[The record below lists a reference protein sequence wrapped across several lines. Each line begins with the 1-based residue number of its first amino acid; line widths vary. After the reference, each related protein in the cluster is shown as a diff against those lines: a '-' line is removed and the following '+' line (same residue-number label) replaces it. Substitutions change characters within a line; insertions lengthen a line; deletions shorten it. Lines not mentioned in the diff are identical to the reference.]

1 LGEEPDEEAIRL
13 PWGLFLHRMTRVGN
27 DDKGRALELTGKA
40 AARAEGNPAVR
51 GTPDEERR
59 RVDSLELAVE
69 GVEVELA
76 QHRSERGAVGRVR
89 DRSVILIDVPRGDLP
104 WIGVRGP
111 EEPLGEAPAAER
123 HHQGAEQGPAGHLEQ
138 QRFAGSESS
147 RADEHEAAHALRV
160 TDCHLGGDR
169 AAHRVPHQH
178 GVLDVE
184 RVQ

>member
-1 LGEEPDEEAIRL
+1 
-13 PWGLFLHRMTRVGN
+13 MTRVGN

-111 EEPLGEAPAAER
+111 EEPLEDTAPGVDRCPEAVQEHDGRARSGVDVADPGPSDREETRAER
-123 HHQGAEQGPAGHLEQ
+123 RAGRVASALGKGRGPTRQGKGQKGQG
-138 QRFAGSESS
+138 
-147 RADEHEAAHALRV
+147 RAPHGAPLR
-160 TDCHLGGDR
+160 
-169 AAHRVPHQH
+169 AP
-178 GVLDVE
+178 
-184 RVQ
+184 